1 MRPTISIW
9 LRLCAAL
16 FALSL
21 VAAACGDD
29 ETAEQP
35 EPATEAPAESVDDEA
50 PEPADE
56 APAET
61 DETEAPAEPA
71 DGDEPDPEDEA
82 PSDAAEPAVGEI
94 TVGVLVPLTGEL
106 GEFGKIVADAIEF
119 GVGEINAAGGT
130 RCGTI
135 RTVVADTGGDA
146 ETGIREA
153 TNMIESEGAVAILGP
168 TSGVMVPL
176 VDLAHR
182 EEVVIMSP
190 YAGTIT
196 LNELGG
202 DFVYRTVSSDLGDG
216 AASGL
221 WLSSRGYESVAFL
234 IQNEESTISPAEVAR
249 DEVSGSGIEITDF
262 IIYNPG
268 QPSYQAELTTVL
280 ANDPDAIFLAGGQE
294 SGVTVIKEAVAGGFE
309 GEWLFTADLAV
320 PEIFDAVGAELINDK
335 AFVEFADA
343 DPSLPQFIS
352 FEERYEQ
359 AGDPFAPNSFD
370 MVTLVALSLEAS
382 GSCDGAGIN
391 STIRGVAHSDGTAVS
406 TFAEGRD
413 VLADGGSINYEGASG
428 PLQFDASGTVSGA
441 YTIQQAING
450 EWVNVEFYPAS
461 TFDK

>member
-1 MRPTISIW
+1 MYVLNRKW
-9 LRLCAAL
+9 LRLFAVL
-16 FALSL
+16 FAFSL
-21 VAAACGDD
+21 VVAACGSDD
-29 ETAEQP
+29 
-35 EPATEAPAESVDDEA
+35 
-50 PEPADE
+50 
-56 APAET
+56 
-61 DETEAPAEPA
+61 
-71 DGDEPDPEDEA
+71 DEPDEDSQDEQTSSEDSSSESSSSEGSSEDDSS
-82 PSDAAEPAVGEI
+82 SDEV

-106 GEFGKIVADAIEF
+106 GEFGEIVASAIEF
-119 GVGEINAAGGT
+119 GVEEINAAGGT
-130 RCGTI
+130 SCGMI
-135 RTVVADTGGDA
+135 RTVIADTGGDA

-153 TNMIESEGAVAILGP
+153 TNMIENEGAVAVLGP
-168 TSGVMVPL
+168 TSGVMVAL
-176 VDLAHR
+176 VDLAQR

-202 DFVYRTVSSDLGDG
+202 NFVYRTVSSDLGDG

-249 DEVSGSGIEITDF
+249 GEVEAAGIEITDF
-262 IIYNPG
+262 TVYNPG

-294 SGVTVIKEAVAGGFE
+294 SGVTVIKEAVAGGFD

-343 DPSLPQFIS
+343 DPSLPEFIA
-352 FEERYEQ
+352 FEDRYEA
-359 AGDPFAPNSFD
+359 AGAPFAPNSFD
-370 MVTLVALSLEAS
+370 MVTLVALALEAS
-382 GSCDGAGIN
+382 GECDGAGVN
-391 STIRGVAHSDGTAVS
+391 SVIRDVSDGGTAVS

-413 VLADGGSINYEGASG
+413 ALAAGDDINYEGASG
-428 PLQFDASGTVSGA
+428 PIVFDESGTVSGA
-441 YTIQQAING
+441 YTIQQAQNG

-461 TFDK
+461 TFDN

>member
-1 MRPTISIW
+1 MKPTQSIW
-9 LRLCAAL
+9 LRLVAAL
-16 FALSL
+16 FALTL

-29 ETAEQP
+29 GTDGQPAAEAP
-35 EPATEAPAESVDDEA
+35 DTPSEPAATGDA
-50 PEPADE
+50 EPADE
-56 APAET
+56 EPDGESAT
-61 DETEAPAEPA
+61 DMAEPA
-71 DGDEPDPEDEA
+71 GE
-82 PSDAAEPAVGEI
+82 EPAEATEPADVGEI

-119 GVGEINAAGGT
+119 GVSEINAAGGT

-153 TNMIESEGAVAILGP
+153 TNMIESEGAVAVMGP
-168 TSGVMVPL
+168 TSGVMVAL

-190 YAGTIT
+190 YAGTIN

-262 IIYNPG
+262 IVYNPG

-280 ANDPDAIFLAGGQE
+280 ANNPDAIFLAGGQE

-343 DPSLPQFIS
+343 DPSLPEFIS
-352 FEERYEQ
+352 FEERYDK

-370 MVTLVALSLEAS
+370 MITLVALSLEAAD
-382 GSCDGAGIN
+382 SCDGAGIN
-391 STIRGVAHSDGTAVS
+391 SVIRGVAHSDGAEVS

-413 VLADGGSINYEGASG
+413 VLASGGAINYEGASG
-428 PLQFDASGTVSGA
+428 PLVFDESGTVSGA

-461 TFDK
+461 TFDG

>member
-1 MRPTISIW
+1 MRPTNSIW
-9 LRLCAAL
+9 LRLFAAL

-29 ETAEQP
+29 DTAEP
-35 EPATEAPAESVDDEA
+35 PATATEAPAEPVDGDEPEPVDEA
-50 PEPADE
+50 PAEPDTTEAPAEPVDGDEPEPADE

-61 DETEAPAEPA
+61 
-71 DGDEPDPEDEA
+71 
-82 PSDAAEPAVGEI
+82 AEPAVGEI

-221 WLSSRGYESVAFL
+221 WLSSRGYGSVAFL

-249 DEVSGSGIEITDF
+249 DEVDGSGIEITDF

-294 SGVTVIKEAVAGGFE
+294 SGVTVIKEAVAGGFA

-343 DPSLPQFIS
+343 DPSLPEFIS
-352 FEERYEQ
+352 FEERYDN

-370 MVTLVALSLEAS
+370 MVTLVALSLEAAA
-382 GSCDGAGIN
+382 SCDGAGIN
-391 STIRGVAHSDGTAVS
+391 SVIRGVADSDGTKVS

-413 VLADGGSINYEGASG
+413 VIASGGTVNYEGASG
-428 PLQFDASGTVSGA
+428 PLAFDESGTVSGA
-441 YTIQQAING
+441 YTIQQAIDG
-450 EWVNVEFYPAS
+450 EWVNVEFYPAA
-461 TFDK
+461 TFDN

>member
-1 MRPTISIW
+1 MGTNKRKWMR
-9 LRLCAAL
+9 LFAVL

-21 VAAACGDD
+21 VGAACGDD
-29 ETAEQP
+29 DSADQQDQDAEEAASQPSEDAADAGTDSETADETP
-35 EPATEAPAESVDDEA
+35 PPTTEAAER
-50 PEPADE
+50 
-56 APAET
+56 
-61 DETEAPAEPA
+61 
-71 DGDEPDPEDEA
+71 
-82 PSDAAEPAVGEI
+82 GEV

-106 GEFGKIVADAIEF
+106 GEFGAIVADAIEF
-119 GVGEINAAGGT
+119 GVSEINAAGGT
-130 RCGTI
+130 RCGDI

-202 DFVYRTVSSDLGDG
+202 NFVYRTVSSDLGDG

-249 DEVSGSGIEITDF
+249 DEVNAAGIEITDF
-262 IIYNPG
+262 IVYNPG

-320 PEIFDAVGAELINDK
+320 PEIFDAVGADLINDK

-343 DPSLPQFIS
+343 DPSLPEFIS
-352 FEERYEQ
+352 FEERYDK

-370 MVTLVALSLEAS
+370 MVTLVALALESA
-382 GSCDGAGIN
+382 GGCDGAAIN
-391 STIRGVAHSDGTAVS
+391 GTIRGVADSDGTKVS

-413 VLADGGSINYEGASG
+413 VLAAGGTINYEGASG
-428 PLQFDASGTVSGA
+428 PLVFDASGTVSGA

-461 TFDK
+461 TFDR